1 MRLSERLV
9 NCQNEERLKLIKE
22 RLDKNSIFK
31 KLQEKEHERFKK
43 FEEIEQARRLVDL
56 EEERFRQ
63 KQKEEL
69 LSKARE
75 QLFQQQ
81 DDVKAFNRQLLL
93 CDYITT
99 NQKLQEFNKTMAQ
112 SAVQLDKKFHDL
124 TLSQV

>member
-1 MRLSERLV
+1 MSVQAE
-9 NCQNEERLKLIKE
+9 QIKKKNEERLKLIKE

-43 FEEIEQARRLVDL
+43 FEEIEQARRLIDL

-63 KQKEEL
+63 KEKEEL

-81 DDVKAFNRQLLL
+81 DDVKAFNR
-93 CDYITT
+93 
-99 NQKLQEFNKTMAQ
+99 
-112 SAVQLDKKFHDL
+112 
-124 TLSQV
+124 